1 MAQLHVTRVR
11 REFREVV
18 NSEEVER
25 NWVLMLYRYPRYLL
39 CTCAYNIRYSIANSI
54 TATYVRVLFELNSLT
69 YEMFIATPDLTS
81 YM

>member
-18 NSEEVER
+18 NSEEVRKEMGIKLQIYTDIP
-25 NWVLMLYRYPRYLL
+25 VYYVPYLL
-39 CTCAYNIRYSIANSI
+39 YICLQYSYAVANSI
-54 TATYVRVLFELNSLT
+54 TATYCLL
-69 YEMFIATPDLTS
+69 MPDLTS